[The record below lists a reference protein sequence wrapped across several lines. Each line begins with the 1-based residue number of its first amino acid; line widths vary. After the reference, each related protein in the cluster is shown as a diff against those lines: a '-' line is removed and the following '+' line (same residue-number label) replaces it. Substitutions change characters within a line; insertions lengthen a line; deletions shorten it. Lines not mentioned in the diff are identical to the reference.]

1 MFIKGL
7 GIINIGDVM
16 INKLIEYSLKNRT
29 TIIILI
35 IILIALGYKFF
46 LELPVD
52 VYPEMNAPI
61 VNIVTENHGMAPEDI
76 ETLITFPIESSI
88 NSLPYIKRVRSNSAL
103 GISLINLEFEYGT
116 DIYFARQLVSEKL
129 QLISPL
135 LPEGTIPP
143 FIGPISSMFADAFEF
158 TIKGD
163 DLFDIR
169 DFAEWGLK
177 PRLQTVQG
185 VSNVIN
191 FGGFVKQY
199 HVLLDPN
206 RMLNFGIKA
215 GDVVT
220 ALEENNINSSGGFL
234 FNGPEEKII
243 RGMGRIKTI
252 EDIENIV
259 LRQEGGVPVY
269 IRNVADVEIGAYQR
283 RGSAGESG
291 EEIVAVTVQNQYN
304 WNVLE
309 TINGVQNVLD
319 DIKDDVKENMTIETF
334 YTQLDMIIKSI
345 NNVEAAILIGAVLV
359 IIVLYLFLGTVRST
373 LIVSLSIPLS
383 LIIAV
388 IFLKV
393 YGLTIIIMTLG
404 GLAVGLGIIVDS
416 SIIITEN
423 IYRNLQQGEKTYS
436 EALLSGAKEVGRPI
450 FFAVLIILAVFA
462 PVFTL
467 QGIEGKMFIP
477 LTFAVSAA
485 VFGSLLISLTIIPV
499 LASIFFNVKDI
510 KKKENVLLNIIKKMY
525 NPLLNH
531 ALAHTNRMVITC
543 IVLIGLGIFLSFYVG
558 TEFMPEMDESS
569 LIMDTLLPPE
579 ASLVES
585 SRIASLVGQK
595 ISEIPEVVKVIRR
608 TGRAKGAEHAEPVNL
623 TESNVVLVP
632 KEERKKSID
641 EIKDEIRKK
650 VEGIPGV
657 SILLNAPLQHRINH
671 VATGTKSAVAVK
683 IFGDNLNTLINLA
696 GRTYESME
704 NIRGVADLQIEQAA
718 GVPQMQ
724 IKIDREKIARYG
736 LNIKDVSEVI
746 EVALNG
752 KVATEL
758 VETRKRYDVFVR
770 YKEEYR
776 NDEDKIRNI
785 LIETPAGYRL
795 PLSELAEITEDNNPS
810 IIRSEN
816 ALRRVMI
823 QCNVAGR
830 DMGSVVND
838 IKDAVAGL
846 NLPDGYFITFGGTY
860 ENQIRAMK
868 QLTIVVVLTIIIVFT
883 LLVVSFGSFKN
894 ALLIIINIPLALV
907 GGIMILFV
915 TGNTLSV
922 PALVGFIAL
931 TGIAVQDGIVLVSHI
946 NNNRKNGLGIRE
958 AVIKGGNN
966 KIRPVLMTTFTTMLG
981 LIPLALRNVT
991 GSEIQKPLAF
1001 VIMLGLLFSTL
1012 ITLVVLPTL
1021 YTAVEKEIKQ

>member
-1 MFIKGL
+1 
-7 GIINIGDVM
+7 M
-16 INKLIEYSLKNRT
+16 INRLIEYSLKNRT
-29 TIIILI
+29 TIIVAV
-35 IILIALGYKFF
+35 IILIGLGYKFF
-46 LELPVD
+46 LDLPID

-76 ETLITFPIESSI
+76 ETLISFPIESSM
-88 NSLPYIKRVRSNSAL
+88 NSLPYITRVRSNSAL

-135 LPEGTIPP
+135 LPEGTVPP
-143 FIGPISSMFADAFEF
+143 FIGPISSMFADAIEF

-163 DLFDIR
+163 DLFEIR
-169 DFAEWGLK
+169 DFAEWNLK

-191 FGGFVKQY
+191 FGGFVKQF

-215 GDVVT
+215 NEVVS

-259 LRQEGGVPVY
+259 LRQEEGVPVF
-269 IRNVADVEIGAYQR
+269 IRNVADVNIGAYQR
-283 RGSAGESG
+283 RGTAGESG

-304 WNVLE
+304 YNVLE
-309 TINGVQNVLD
+309 TINGVQKVL
-319 DIKDDVKENMTIETF
+319 DDVKESVKGEMTIETF

-345 NNVEAAILIGAVLV
+345 KNVETAIIIGAILV
-359 IIVLYLFLGTVRST
+359 IIVLYLFMGTVRST
-373 LIVSLSIPLS
+373 LIVSISIPLS

-393 YGLTIIIMTLG
+393 YGLTINMMTLG
-404 GLAVGLGIIVDS
+404 GLAIGLGIIVDS

-423 IYRNLQQGEKTYS
+423 IYRNLQIGDKSYS
-436 EALLSGAKEVGRPI
+436 EALLTGAKEVGRPI

-467 QGIEGKMFIP
+467 HGIEGKMFIP

-485 VFGSLLISLTIIPV
+485 VFGSLIISLTITPV
-499 LASIFFNVKDI
+499 LASILYKVKDI
-510 KKKENVLLNIIKKMY
+510 RKKENKLLNIIKKLY
-525 NPLLNH
+525 NPLLDH
-531 ALAHTNRMVITC
+531 ALSHTNRMIITC
-543 IVLIGLGIFLSFYVG
+543 VVLIGLGIFISFYVG

-579 ASLVES
+579 ASLAES
-585 SRIASLVGQK
+585 SRIASLIGQK
-595 ISEIPEVVKVIRR
+595 VTEIPEVIKVVRR
-608 TGRAKGAEHAEPVNL
+608 TGRAKGAQHAEPVNL

-632 KEERKKSID
+632 KEERDKSID
-641 EIKDEIRKK
+641 EIKSEIRKK

-683 IFGDNLNTLINLA
+683 LFGDNLNSLVNIA
-696 GRTYESME
+696 EQIYEIME
-704 NIRGVADLQIEQAA
+704 TVSGVADLQIEQAA
-718 GVPQMQ
+718 GVPQLQ
-724 IKIDREKIARYG
+724 IKINRNKIARYG
-736 LNIKDVSEVI
+736 LNIKDVSDVI

-758 VETRKRYDVFVR
+758 VETQKRYDVFVR

-795 PLSELAEITEDNNPS
+795 PLSELAEIIEERNPA
-810 IIRSEN
+810 IIRREN

-823 QCNVAGR
+823 QCNVSGR

-846 NLPDGYFITFGGTY
+846 NLPEGYFITFGGTY

-868 QLTIVVVLTIIIVFT
+868 QLTIVVALTIVIVFT
-883 LLVVSFGSFKN
+883 LLVVSFKSFKN

-907 GGIMILFV
+907 GGIMILFI

-931 TGIAVQDGIVLVSHI
+931 TGIAVQDGIVLISHI
-946 NNNRKNGLGIRE
+946 NNNRKTGMNIKD

-981 LIPLALRNVT
+981 LIPLAMRNVT

-1021 YTAVEKEIKQ
+1021 YTAIEKDKG